1 MSFAGVSFICDGV
14 HVCSS
19 PANGA
24 AGSAAYG
31 YHLLVINNYTRTK
44 QAIPNGFRIKSGKFK
59 LGGHTWHIKY
69 CPNGD
74 RSTISGFV
82 SFHLVLDCDGGDG
95 AVAAEPVNAKFEFSF
110 ADQVAKH
117 QATRLRATKVC
128 EFSRDCSAWHVGRFV
143 RREALER
150 SRYLVDDCF
159 TVRCDIMVVHAGAG
173 ANGVAAATAAPSMAG
188 AVESFGRLL
197 DTKLG
202 ADVAF
207 EVGGETFA
215 AHRCVLAAR
224 SKVFDAELFG
234 PMKEGTAASVVRIDD
249 MDADLFRGLLSFIY
263 TDELPERE
271 DHGGEKETSS
281 DDDDDDDDDDN
292 GAQSDQKHKQFTWLQ
307 QLIVAAD
314 RYDLQRLKLLCEEE
328 MYDHIGEKTVETML
342 ILADHHHCR
351 VLKDACLGFLG
362 SHGNLQKMMAAD
374 GLDRVIKNFPSLTK
388 EIIGRFA
395 VVMAN
400 KS

>member
-1 MSFAGVSFICDGV
+1 MAP
-14 HVCSS
+14 
-19 PANGA
+19 PAA
-24 AGSAAYG
+24 PPTD

-44 QAIPNGFRIKSGKFK
+44 QAIPNGFRIKSGN
-59 LGGHTWHIKY
+59 TY

-74 RSTISGFV
+74 RSTISGYV

-95 AVAAEPVNAKFEFSF
+95 GDAAAVEPVNAKFEFSF

-128 EFSRDCSAWHVGRFV
+128 EFSRDCSACHVRRFV

-150 SRYLVDDCF
+150 SRYLVDDYF
-159 TVRCDIMVVHAGAG
+159 TVRCDIVVVHAGAG
-173 ANGVAAATAAPSMAG
+173 AGAAATAAAPSMAG

-197 DTKLG
+197 ETRLG

-234 PMKEGTAASVVRIDD
+234 TMKEGTAASVVRIDD
-249 MDADLFRGLLSFIY
+249 MDADVFRGLLSFVY

-271 DHGGEKETSS
+271 DHGEEMETSS
-281 DDDDDDDDDDN
+281 DDDDD
-292 GAQSDQKHKQFTWLQ
+292 GAQSDQKHKQLTWLQ

-328 MYDHIGEKTVETML
+328 MYDHIGERTVEAML

-362 SHGNLQKMMAAD
+362 SHGNLQKGD
-374 GLDRVIKNFPSLTK
+374 G
-388 EIIGRFA
+388 G
-395 VVMAN
+395 
-400 KS
+400 

>member
-271 DHGGEKETSS
+271 DL
-281 DDDDDDDDDDN
+281 
-292 GAQSDQKHKQFTWLQ
+292 TWLQ